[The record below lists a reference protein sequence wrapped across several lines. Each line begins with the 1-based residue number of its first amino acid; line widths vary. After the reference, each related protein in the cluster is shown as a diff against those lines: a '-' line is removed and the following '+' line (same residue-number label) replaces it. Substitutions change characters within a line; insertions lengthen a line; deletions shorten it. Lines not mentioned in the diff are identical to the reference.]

1 MSKTVRYA
9 TNDDK
14 VSKEH
19 VSVESTQTSLQ
30 TYITWP
36 KKFGMLIILNI
47 GIVVVDLGI
56 AMDFDVDISIYVM
69 DCS

>member
-1 MSKTVRYA
+1 MNKTVRYA

-19 VSVESTQTSLQ
+19 VSVKSTQTSLQ

-36 KKFGMLIILNI
+36 KKSGMLIILNI

-56 AMDFDVDISIYVM
+56 ATDFDVDISIYVM
-69 DCS
+69 DYS